1 MNQDAEEP
9 SPPFDKLPSGL
20 SLRVED
26 TAGAPSP
33 ISGEGETRANPAVA
47 QHVVPWSAPSVFLAT
62 GFWAGRIP
70 WAPGTWGALWGLPLS
85 FAISMLPQIW
95 AQAAA
100 IVAIN
105 LIGIPLCTAAVRK
118 FGGKKDPGAI
128 VFDEIASMPIVFL
141 FVPHA
146 QVANPIIL
154 AAGFALHRL
163 FDITKPPPAR
173 QLEALPDG
181 LGIMADDWAA
191 AAYAYLAL
199 HLLHWV
205 GAFGSV
211 WG

>member
-1 MNQDAEEP
+1 M
-9 SPPFDKLPSGL
+9 
-20 SLRVED
+20 
-26 TAGAPSP
+26 
-33 ISGEGETRANPAVA
+33 
-47 QHVVPWSAPSVFLAT
+47 PWSAPSVFIAT

-85 FAISMLPQIW
+85 FAISMLPQIGW
-95 AQAAA
+95 QLAA
-100 IVAIN
+100 IAAIN
-105 LIGIPLCTAAVRK
+105 LIGIPLCTTAARK

-146 QVANPIIL
+146 QVAKPIIL
-154 AAGFALHRL
+154 AVGFALHRL

-173 QLEALPDG
+173 QLEALPEG

-191 AAYAYLAL
+191 AAYACLAL
-199 HLLHWV
+199 HLLHWL